1 VATVAEDRTR
11 IDGPTPIH
19 IRAIPGGAQLELD
32 GLRRQIVED
41 ALAALLSG
49 EDTTLWDRLH
59 EVAELTPE
67 TVARERE
74 RGRLPYEELVAEL
87 AERSSYRV
95 TLYGRRPLLELARVL
110 RTLAI
115 RLPGQRRGG
124 AAA

>member
-1 VATVAEDRTR
+1 VATVADDRTR

-41 ALAALLSG
+41 VLTALLDPK
-49 EDTTLWDRLH
+49 DTTLWDRLV
-59 EVAELTPE
+59 EQANPGAGPDEL
-67 TVARERE
+67 
-74 RGRLPYEELVAEL
+74 RLPYEELAAEL